1 MAEQAVVRALHQ
13 IYQIAE
19 AGEKGF
25 ATAAVNMPNP
35 ALKVLFKIYA
45 QQRLTYK
52 NEILRHLTDMGVEL
66 QQSTSIPGII
76 HRGRLAIFAG
86 MATDQKSQETMILK
100 EAALGERVAAQTYQ
114 RVLAKDLPAQTRELV
129 ARQYEEVR
137 KVSERVKRLRA
148 DEQYRQAVWVS
159 GSQQDA
165 DQAVQALIGAGFRTN
180 EIERMNLNDQVL
192 YQGKGATQLETIL
205 SGAFGG
211 ALWGGLTGI
220 LAGIGVIQ
228 TTNPIGTWNAV
239 GIWLLVTLAFALGGA
254 MISAILALFIG
265 SHISGEDNFQ
275 YPGIHANAQVLVHP
289 RMGDVNHN
297 GSPS

>member
-1 MAEQAVVRALHQ
+1 MTEQSVVRALHL

-19 AGEKGF
+19 AGEKGY

-52 NEILRHLTDMGVEL
+52 NEILHHLSEMGGVM
-66 QQSTSIPGII
+66 QQSTSILGII

-100 EAALGERVAAQTYQ
+100 EAALGERVAVQTYQ
-114 RVLAKDLPAQTRELV
+114 RVLAKDLPEQTRELLE
-129 ARQYEEVR
+129 RQYEEVR
-137 KVSERVKRLRA
+137 KVSERVKLLRA
-148 DEQYRQAVWVS
+148 DEQYRSAVWVS
-159 GSQQDA
+159 TSEQDA
-165 DQAVQALIGAGFRTN
+165 DQAVQSLIGAGFRTD
-180 EIERMNLNDQVL
+180 EIERMDLNDQVL

-228 TTNPIGTWNAV
+228 TTNPVGTWTAV
-239 GIWLLVTLAFALGGA
+239 GIWLLVALAFALGGA
-254 MISAILALFIG
+254 MISSILALFIG
-265 SHISGEDNFQ
+265 FHISGEDNFQ

-289 RMGDVNHN
+289 RMGEVNHN
-297 GSPS
+297 SSPS